1 MMLRASLQKRGCR
14 LEPKGVQSV
23 NSFVQVGLHGHND
36 CRWIGQTQPII
47 VTCME
52 RGKPV
57 SLPLF
62 EGGKQAARQAY
73 TGCGYRN
80 VEKANA
86 VL

>member
-1 MMLRASLQKRGCR
+1 
-14 LEPKGVQSV
+14 
-23 NSFVQVGLHGHND
+23 
-36 CRWIGQTQPII
+36 
-47 VTCME
+47 ME

-62 EGGKQAARQAY
+62 GGGKQAARQAY
-73 TGCGYRN
+73 MGCGYRN